1 MIFDEIQCGMG
12 RTGRFFAFEHFN
24 VVPDILTLG
33 KALGGGMPIGVLAS
47 SKDLLDEFTY
57 NPALGHITTFGGH
70 PVCCAASVACIETI
84 KSEVDWSDL
93 EEKGAFLQNSIE
105 SSEEI
110 KECRR
115 IGFMFAFDMESSQ
128 RVQKVVDKCLEK
140 GVLLFWF
147 LSHPNSFR
155 ISPPLNMTMD
165 ELKTAV
171 ALINEA
177 ILETT

>member
-1 MIFDEIQCGMG
+1 
-12 RTGRFFAFEHFN
+12 
-24 VVPDILTLG
+24 
-33 KALGGGMPIGVLAS
+33 
-47 SKDLLDEFTY
+47 
-57 NPALGHITTFGGH
+57 
-70 PVCCAASVACIETI
+70 
-84 KSEVDWSDL
+84 
-93 EEKGAFLQNSIE
+93 
-105 SSEEI
+105 
-110 KECRR
+110 
-115 IGFMFAFDMESSQ
+115 MFAFDMESSQ

-165 ELKTAV
+165 EVKTAV